1 MARTLETSVE
11 ISGVLSPSLQAAIR
25 NAVNQLEE
33 MSEEMLEAAGAAE
46 RLAAEITTQE
56 SVLRSLE
63 RGYADFVVSGEEGT
77 DEARALA
84 DQIQELSS
92 ELDENLSLIHI

>member
-33 MSEEMLEAAGAAE
+33 MSEETLEAAGAA
-46 RLAAEITTQE
+46 
-56 SVLRSLE
+56 
-63 RGYADFVVSGEEGT
+63 
-77 DEARALA
+77 
-84 DQIQELSS
+84 
-92 ELDENLSLIHI
+92 

>member
-33 MSEEMLEAAGAAE
+33 MSEVYQRFKEQFQTL
-46 RLAAEITTQE
+46 
-56 SVLRSLE
+56 
-63 RGYADFVVSGEEGT
+63 FV
-77 DEARALA
+77 A
-84 DQIQELSS
+84 
-92 ELDENLSLIHI
+92 

>member
-33 MSEEMLEAAGAAE
+33 MSVWLPK
-46 RLAAEITTQE
+46 
-56 SVLRSLE
+56 S
-63 RGYADFVVSGEEGT
+63 
-77 DEARALA
+77 ARK
-84 DQIQELSS
+84 SPS
-92 ELDENLSLIHI
+92 